1 MRVRWRARECA
12 CVPRA
17 GGRAALGG
25 GGASERGVESGVL
38 LLPSQVF
45 FFNLPPFLF
54 CACHASRQ
62 GGRAS
67 EERGG
72 AGRGRRRGAGSEG
85 KERARVERSVPPS
98 LSFSLSPHSL
108 FHLPPLLP
116 FPSPHHAG
124 RLHPGDRRPA
134 RGDGRSARS
143 LRPGRRGGQA
153 RALDLARAGA
163 QAREAGAACGV
174 GREREGLCRRTPQ
187 GKPPRHPHPARGP
200 VGRSPPGLSL
210 GGRGPGRQGPVGG
223 GRRPRMS
230 PPPGAPASL
239 FFFFPRLPLTP
250 TAAYT
255 HSPSSSTCRPRP
267 SGWPPPCRPRR
278 MHGWP
283 STVPA
288 RRCAGMTR

>member
-25 GGASERGVESGVL
+25 GGGRAREGWRAVCFCCPPRCFSSISHL
-38 LLPSQVF
+38 F
-45 FFNLPPFLF
+45 FFVRATP
-54 CACHASRQ
+54 ADRA
-62 GGRAS
+62 GGRRRRG
-67 EERGG
+67 EGRGG
-72 AGRGRRRGAGSEG
+72 AGGAARVVRERRERGLRGACL
-85 KERARVERSVPPS
+85 P
-98 LSFSLSPHSL
+98 LSRSLSPHSL